1 MCRLECALVFGF
13 GHKSLSVEDLMRSV
27 MIVCNTALLED
38 LLASLRKEQQKLEAE
53 AERIGDGD
61 LPPAGFTFAP
71 MLL

>member
-1 MCRLECALVFGF
+1 
-13 GHKSLSVEDLMRSV
+13 MRSV

-53 AERIGDGD
+53 AERLGDGD

>member
-1 MCRLECALVFGF
+1 
-13 GHKSLSVEDLMRSV
+13 

-53 AERIGDGD
+53 AERLGDGD

-71 MLL
+71 MLLWVSSMVALHSDHLYVTA